1 MLNVLFLKQIANDKN
16 LKFKINKNS
25 IYDKE
30 WKMTFKSEQKRKEF
44 IDKIQKAEKQ
54 IENGE
59 FYTEKEME
67 ELLLEKYAIKL

>member
-54 IENGE
+54 IENGA

>member
-1 MLNVLFLKQIANDKN
+1 MIKNGKWHLKV
-16 LKFKINKNS
+16 
-25 IYDKE
+25 
-30 WKMTFKSEQKRKEF
+30 RKEF

-54 IENGE
+54 IENGA

>member
-1 MLNVLFLKQIANDKN
+1 MLNVLFLKKIANDKN
-16 LKFKINKNS
+16 LKFTRNKNS

-54 IENGE
+54 IENGA

>member
-1 MLNVLFLKQIANDKN
+1 
-16 LKFKINKNS
+16 
-25 IYDKE
+25 
-30 WKMTFKSEQKRKEF
+30 MTFKSEQKRKEF

>member
-16 LKFKINKNS
+16 LKFT

-54 IENGE
+54 IENGA